1 MPGTN
6 PNKRMKIPSIVPK
19 VFSTMWRVL
28 LAPEERSPSIFRP
41 SQPTYPVVDWQALAR
56 PTWKDKVG
64 LPHPVSLPIHSCS
77 QDPYFYQPSLEM
89 FLGQPRTAE
98 PAFNGKFPF
107 GWITGYMTSMGPVKK
122 PSTPI
127 NGYILGE
134 DDEWTIAAY
143 PPGGTPGTRGRRR

>member
-1 MPGTN
+1 
-6 PNKRMKIPSIVPK
+6 MKKPSIVPK
-19 VFSTMWRVL
+19 VFSTMWRL
-28 LAPEERSPSIFRP
+28 LPAPNERSPAKSRSVP
-41 SQPTYPVVDWQALAR
+41 LNYPVVDWQALAQ

-64 LPHPVSLPIHSCS
+64 LPYPVSLPIHSCS
-77 QDPYFYQPSLEM
+77 LDPNFYHPSLEM
-89 FLGQPRTAE
+89 FYGQPRTVE

-107 GWITGYMTSMGPVKK
+107 GSITGYMTSMGPVKK

-134 DDEWTIAAY
+134 DDQWTIAAY